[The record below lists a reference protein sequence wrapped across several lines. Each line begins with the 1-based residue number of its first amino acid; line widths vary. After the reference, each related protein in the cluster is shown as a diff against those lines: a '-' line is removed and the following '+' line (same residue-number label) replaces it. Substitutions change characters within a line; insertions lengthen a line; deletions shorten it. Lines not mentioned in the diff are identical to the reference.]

1 MGRLYL
7 IKCIGYFW
15 IVLTVRLPFTKS
27 ISTTSGF
34 CSCEFI
40 ICIIQKALR
49 IKKGYT
55 SYEYFAYEHNISR
68 AQFGRYERGEDLRFS
83 TLARIITAFDMT
95 FEEFF
100 SEGFSL
106 ESNTN

>member
-1 MGRLYL
+1 MENNDL
-7 IKCIGYFW
+7 KEQ
-15 IVLTVRLPFTKS
+15 VLKNLGER
-27 ISTTSGF
+27 I
-34 CSCEFI
+34 
-40 ICIIQKALR
+40 KALR

-106 ESNTN
+106 EKNTQ